1 MVVPTFQTEIMLSLQ
16 PPRLLYFHHKTS
28 SPPQLGQLRP
38 YPWGCENWLFSLA
51 PVVVC
56 TGFNVER
63 VFSET
68 PCTVKPTCHVDTRRV
83 SANISWSELRTG
95 VNGPTQILQ
104 CSTTCRAAVHNLS
117 PHRLPRS
124 KVPSTCRRRPRV
136 PPSLHGNGAAG
147 IIGTWVFLLLLL
159 SEIFKCNKF
168 TAYQT

>member
-1 MVVPTFQTEIMLSLQ
+1 MRSMLWQRATITDHRATRPDNRFFYSCPLFVMR
-16 PPRLLYFHHKTS
+16 PPVQDL
-28 SPPQLGQLRP
+28 
-38 YPWGCENWLFSLA
+38 
-51 PVVVC
+51 
-56 TGFNVER
+56 FNVER

-147 IIGTWVFLLLLL
+147 ILGTWVFLLLLL

-168 TAYQT
+168 TAYQTYNNK